1 MTVTWAGEVAVREE
15 KRDTED
21 MLVVQPTTL
30 TGDLAVGVPKQRLQ
44 G

>member
-1 MTVTWAGEVAVREE
+1 MKKE
-15 KRDTED
+15 KRDTEA
-21 MLVVQPTTL
+21 MLVVQPAIL